1 MSQVRFKHT
10 QDLPMTPNMVTIW
23 YRAPE
28 ILMGHKTYSLPS
40 DVWSLGVTCVE
51 IERGRAPFQAST
63 DVPML
68 RDIFQ
73 AVGGHVPGT
82 CVDILSTCT
91 ELMRPP
97 ARRWGHLYGASFQKL
112 VDAMLV
118 VEEKDRITAHAASRH
133 GFCVVAC
140 SGLKQACVRRMGFAH
155 SSW

>member
-1 MSQVRFKHT
+1 
-10 QDLPMTPNMVTIW
+10 MTPNMVTIW

-28 ILMGHKTYSLPS
+28 ILVGYKAYSLPS
-40 DVWSLGVTCVE
+40 DVSSLGVTRLE
-51 IERGRAPFQAST
+51 IERGHAPFQAST

-73 AVGGHVPGT
+73 AVGGHVPRI

-91 ELMRPP
+91 ELMQPP
-97 ARRWGHLYGASFQKL
+97 ARRGGHLCGVHFQKL

-133 GFCVVAC
+133 GFCVVAG
-140 SGLKQACVRRMGFAH
+140 SN
-155 SSW
+155 

>member
-1 MSQVRFKHT
+1 
-10 QDLPMTPNMVTIW
+10 MTPNMVTIW

-63 DVPML
+63 DVLML

-73 AVGGHVPGT
+73 AVGGHVP
-82 CVDILSTCT
+82 
-91 ELMRPP
+91 MQPP
-97 ARRWGHLYGASFQKL
+97 ARRWGYLYGVHFQKL

-118 VEEKDRITAHAASRH
+118 VEEKEWITAHAALKH
-133 GFCVVAC
+133 GFCIVA
-140 SGLKQACVRRMGFAH
+140 GPN
-155 SSW
+155 